1 MVQYPHELLNGLRH
15 QKNTIEMYGTQ
26 IEIKAIPDEPRP
38 GRLDPRERASAEEYR
53 AAFRKLIEAQLQTL
67 KANDLLFK

>member
-38 GRLDPRERASAEEYR
+38 GRLDPRERATAARPRR
-53 AAFRKLIEAQLQTL
+53 AKSNPRAK
-67 KANDLLFK
+67 